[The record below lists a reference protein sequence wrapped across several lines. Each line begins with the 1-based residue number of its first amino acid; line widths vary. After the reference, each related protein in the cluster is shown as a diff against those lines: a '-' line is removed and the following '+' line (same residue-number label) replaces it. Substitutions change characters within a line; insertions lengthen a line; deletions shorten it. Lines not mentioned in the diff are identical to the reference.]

1 MTWKQAYTRWADYIQ
16 LDEEIKRELREAMHD
31 ERRLEEWFYRD
42 LEFGT
47 GGLRGEIGPG
57 TNRMN
62 IYTVRKATEGL
73 ACWIEAQGEE
83 AKKRG
88 VAIAYDVRRKSN
100 EFAREAARTLGRH
113 GIRVYLFDE
122 LRPTPALSFA
132 VRYLGAYAGIVIT
145 ASHNPPEY
153 NGYKVYGPDGGQLPP
168 ALADEVIGYV
178 GKVENE
184 LLIEVVD
191 EEELKRSGLLTM
203 IGKEVD
209 EAYIEELRTL
219 CLNPELIRQMGDQ
232 VRIVFTPLHGTANKL
247 VRRGLAEFG
256 FSQVAVV
263 GEQENPDSEF
273 STVQSP
279 NPEEHAAFEMAIR
292 DGEKFDADL
301 LLGTDPDADRVG
313 VAVKDDTDTYVVL
326 TGNQTGALLLDY
338 IVSQKQKA
346 GTLPANGAVF
356 KTIVTSEI
364 GRAIAERYG
373 LTAMDTLTGFKF
385 IGEKIRESEE
395 SGAFTFVFGY
405 EESYG
410 YLIGDFVRDKDA
422 VQACLLIAEVAAYY
436 KSRGMTVYEGLQEVF
451 HKYGY
456 YLEDLA
462 SLTLKG
468 KEGAEKI
475 NRLLSAFREAPPNAI
490 GGRSVNICEDYKTGT
505 RSYIM
510 EARTES
516 ILLPVSNVLKYILA
530 DGSWCCVRPSG
541 TEPKVKFYFGVQ
553 GQSMEESR
561 TLLASLKSDM
571 LKKVESLLQAQH

>member
-16 LDEEIKRELREAMHD
+16 LDEEIKHELQEARHD
-31 ERRLEEWFYRD
+31 EHKLEEWFYRD

-62 IYTVRKATEGL
+62 IYTIRKATAGL
-73 ACWIEAQGEE
+73 ARWIETQGEE

-122 LRPTPALSFA
+122 LRPTPVLSFA
-132 VRYLGAYAGIVIT
+132 VRHLGAYAGIVIT

-178 GKVENE
+178 GQIENE
-184 LLIEVVD
+184 LLIEVAD
-191 EEELKRSGLLTM
+191 EDELKRTGLLTM

-209 EAYIEELRTL
+209 EAYIDELRTL
-219 CLNPELIRQMGDQ
+219 CLNPELVRQMGDQ

-247 VRRGLAEFG
+247 VRRGLAELG

-263 GEQENPDSEF
+263 AEQEKPDSEF

-279 NPEEHAAFEMAIR
+279 NPEEHAAFKLAMR

-313 VAVKDDTDTYVVL
+313 VAVKDESGEYVVL

-346 GTLPANGAVF
+346 GTLPVNGAVF

-364 GRAIAERYG
+364 GRAIAARYG
-373 LTAMDTLTGFKF
+373 LTTMDTLTGFKF
-385 IGEKIRESEE
+385 IGEKIREYEE

-422 VQACLLIAEVAAYY
+422 VQACLLVAEVAAYY
-436 KSRGMTVYEGLQEVF
+436 KSRGMTMYEGLQEIF
-451 HKYGY
+451 QKYGY

-475 NRLLSAFREAPPNAI
+475 SGLLSAFREAPPETI
-490 GGRSVNICEDYKTGT
+490 GGRSVVICEDYKTGI
-505 RSYIM
+505 RSYSR
-510 EARTES
+510 EARTEAIS
-516 ILLPVSNVLKYILA
+516 LPVSNVLKYILA

-553 GQSMEESR
+553 GESMEESR
-561 TLLASLKSDM
+561 ALLASLKSDM
-571 LKKVESLLQAQH
+571 LQKVESLLQV

>member
-1 MTWKQAYTRWADYIQ
+1 MWKQAYARWADYIQ
-16 LDEEIKRELREAMHD
+16 LNEEIKHELQEARHD
-31 ERRLEEWFYRD
+31 EHKLEEWFYRD

-62 IYTVRKATEGL
+62 IYTIRKATEGL
-73 ACWIEAQGEE
+73 ARWIEAQGED

-122 LRPTPALSFA
+122 LRPTPVLSFA
-132 VRYLGAYAGIVIT
+132 VRHLGAYSGIVIT

-168 ALADEVIGYV
+168 ALADEVIRYV
-178 GKVENE
+178 GQIENE
-184 LLIEVVD
+184 LLIEVAD
-191 EEELKRSGLLTM
+191 EEELKRIGLLTM

-209 EAYIEELRTL
+209 EAYIDELRTL
-219 CLNPELIRQMGDQ
+219 CLNPELVRQMSDQ

-263 GEQENPDSEF
+263 AEQENPDSEF

-279 NPEEHAAFEMAIR
+279 NPEEHVAFTLAMR
-292 DGEKFDADL
+292 DGKKFDADL

-313 VAVKDDTDTYVVL
+313 VAVKDESGEYVVL

-346 GTLPANGAVF
+346 GTLPTNGAVF

-364 GRAIAERYG
+364 GRAIAAQYG
-373 LTAMDTLTGFKF
+373 LTTMDTLTGFKF
-385 IGEKIRESEE
+385 IGEKIIEYEE
-395 SGAFTFVFGY
+395 SGALTFVFGY

-436 KSRGMTVYEGLQEVF
+436 KSRGMTIYEGLQEIF
-451 HKYGY
+451 QQYGY

-475 NRLLSAFREAPPNAI
+475 SRLLSAFREAPPEAI
-490 GGRSVNICEDYKTGT
+490 GGRRVTICEDYKTGI
-505 RSYIM
+505 RSYGM
-510 EARTES
+510 EARTEPIS
-516 ILLPVSNVLKYILA
+516 LPISNVLKYILE

-553 GQSMEESR
+553 GESMEESR

-571 LKKVESLLQAQH
+571 LKKVESLLQV